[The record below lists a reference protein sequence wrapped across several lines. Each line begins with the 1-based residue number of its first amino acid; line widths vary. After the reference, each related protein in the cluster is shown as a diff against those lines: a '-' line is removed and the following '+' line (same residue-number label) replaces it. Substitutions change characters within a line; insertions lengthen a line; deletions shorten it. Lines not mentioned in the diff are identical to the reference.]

1 MKTAPAPSNW
11 RDLRRVLRPFLAA
24 QPRPLLLGCL
34 LAALTVLAGMALLG
48 LSGWFITATALAG
61 LHAATAF
68 TFDVFMPS
76 AGIRLLALGRTASRY
91 GERLV
96 THDAS
101 FAVLA
106 ALRVRLFRGWAKA
119 GAARELLMRP
129 ARLLFR
135 LTSDIDALESLY
147 LRLFVPAAAA
157 LGAALLAGA
166 VLGFMH
172 LGMGLALGVWLV
184 AVGWGI
190 AFVVAR
196 SARRPA
202 VRRAHAIEALRA
214 RTVDLV
220 AGQTDLVMAG
230 RIDAQRDALM
240 NADMHLAKAD
250 LALNK
255 LEAAAGFA
263 YGSAGTLT
271 LVGVLLA
278 VGALAGEG
286 VIGAPA
292 AALAL
297 LVALTATEPF
307 AALRRGA
314 LDAGRTWLAVCR
326 LAPRMTGENDSKDDS
341 EDDPH
346 DEAVRR
352 DQGAFALRLQGVSF
366 AHAGS
371 RSPVLGDVSLSLA
384 PGERVA
390 LIGASGAGKSTLL
403 AVVAG
408 EITPHSG
415 HARAQRACLLTQ
427 RTELFQDSLRD
438 NLRLAHPEATDEQ
451 LYAALRAAGLEAD
464 VRAMKA
470 GLATRL
476 GEGGLGLS
484 GGQARRLALARLLLR
499 PVPLWLL
506 DEPTEALD
514 AATAHDVLQRLA
526 QHAGA
531 RTLLIATHLRREA
544 ALADRLVCM
553 AQGRIVADLR
563 RGSEAFD
570 AALRNLRP
578 D

>member
-1 MKTAPAPSNW
+1 MSSSQGSW
-11 RDLRRVLRPFLAA
+11 RDLRLVLRPFLAT
-24 QPRPLLLGCL
+24 QPRALLWGGL
-34 LAALTVLAGMALLG
+34 LAAVTVLAGMALLG

-96 THDAS
+96 THDAT
-101 FAVLA
+101 FGVLA
-106 ALRVRLFRGWAKA
+106 DLRVRLFRGWARP
-119 GAARELLMRP
+119 GAALELAMRP
-129 ARLLFR
+129 SRLLFR

-147 LRLFVPAAAA
+147 LRLLVPAAAA

-172 LGMGLALGVWLV
+172 AGVGLALLLWLV
-184 AVGWGI
+184 AVGWGLALFI
-190 AFVVAR
+190 
-196 SARRPA
+196 ARRARRSA
-202 VRRAHAIEALRA
+202 VRRAHGIEALRA

-230 RIDAQRDALM
+230 RADAQREALM
-240 NADMHLAKAD
+240 NADAHLARAD
-250 LALNK
+250 LALNR
-255 LEAAAGFA
+255 LETSAGAA
-263 YGSAGTLT
+263 YGMAGTLT

-278 VGALAGEG
+278 VGSLVGEG
-286 VIGAPA
+286 AIGAPA
-292 AALAL
+292 AALGL

-314 LDAGRTWLAVCR
+314 LDAGRTWLAVRR
-326 LAPRMTGENDSKDDS
+326 LAPRMA
-341 EDDPH
+341 P
-346 DEAVRR
+346 DEARPGVAAVES
-352 DQGAFALRLQGVSF
+352 GAACAVSLSRLSA

-371 RSPVLGDVSLSLA
+371 GIAALNDVSLAIA

-390 LIGASGAGKSTLL
+390 LVGASGAGKSTLL
-403 AVVAG
+403 VVIAG
-408 EITPHSG
+408 EIAPLAGSVN
-415 HARAQRACLLTQ
+415 AQPACLLTQ

-438 NLRLAHPEATDEQ
+438 NLRLADP
-451 LYAALRAAGLEAD
+451 AADDVRLWNALQSAGLAD
-464 VRAMKA
+464 VRALPA
-470 GLATRL
+470 GLDTAL

-484 GGQARRLALARLLLR
+484 GGQSRRLALARLLLR

-514 AATAHDVLQRLA
+514 AAIAHDVLQRLYA
-526 QHAGA
+526 EAGP

-553 AQGRIVADLR
+553 HQGRIVADLR
-563 RGSEAFD
+563 RGSPAFD
-570 AALRNLRP
+570 AALNALRP

>member
-1 MKTAPAPSNW
+1 
-11 RDLRRVLRPFLAA
+11 
-24 QPRPLLLGCL
+24 
-34 LAALTVLAGMALLG
+34 
-48 LSGWFITATALAG
+48 LAG

-96 THDAS
+96 THDAT

-119 GAARELLMRP
+119 EAARELLMRP

-135 LTSDIDALESLY
+135 LTADIDALESLY
-147 LRLFVPAAAA
+147 LRLLVPAAAA
-157 LGAALLAGA
+157 LGAALLAGV

-172 LGMGLALGVWLV
+172 VAMGLALVLWLV
-184 AVGWGI
+184 TVGWGI

-196 SARRPA
+196 RARRPA
-202 VRRAHAIEALRA
+202 VQRAHAIEALRA
-214 RTVDLV
+214 RAVDLV

-230 RIDAQRDALM
+230 RIGAQRQALM

-278 VGALAGEG
+278 VGLLVGEG

-314 LDAGRTWLAVCR
+314 LDAGRTWLAVRR
-326 LAPRMTGENDSKDDS
+326 LAPRMS
-341 EDDPH
+341 EESVSTSTSNESD
-346 DEAVRR
+346 AT
-352 DQGAFALRLQGVSF
+352 FALQLQRVTVV
-366 AHAGS
+366 HDGS
-371 RSPVLGDVSLSLA
+371 RTPVLSDVTLTLNA
-384 PGERVA
+384 GERVA

-403 AVVAG
+403 AAIAG
-408 EITPHSG
+408 EITPQSG
-415 HARAQRACLLTQ
+415 SKSAQPACLLTQ

-438 NLRLAHPEATDEQ
+438 NLRLADPNATDEQ
-451 LYAALRAAGLEAD
+451 LHAVLHAAGLED
-464 VRAMKA
+464 EVRALA
-470 GLATRL
+470 TGLDTRL

-484 GGQARRLALARLLLR
+484 GGQSRRLALARLLLR

-514 AATAHDVLQRLA
+514 AATAHDVLHRLA
-526 QHAGA
+526 QHAGSRA
-531 RTLLIATHLRREA
+531 LLIATHLRREA

-553 AQGRIVADLR
+553 RQSRIVADLR
-563 RGSEAFD
+563 RGTEAFD
-570 AALRNLRP
+570 AALRSLRP